1 MYIQAIYV
9 LLQKRL
15 IFNKLDCM
23 LDSLTLSLSLS
34 LSLSLLS
41 TPFLSF
47 PQPLSLHSINTIT
60 VMITDVLSLIVY
72 IGRWRDYPVGVT
84 AYSYTFGAMFMGI
97 ATIYFGATGQK
108 SQFLIPQSVCCVL
121 WWHNTTLYWLHVHMH
136 KPCDLKKQ
144 CPCLFLFL
152 HVCYSYKTL
161 FGVHEMHGQMQVL

>member
-23 LDSLTLSLSLS
+23 LDSLTHSLSLSLS
-34 LSLSLLS
+34 LSLSFPP
-41 TPFLSF
+41 PFSLF
-47 PQPLSLHSINTIT
+47 PSPLSLHSINTIT

-72 IGRWRDYPVGVT
+72 IGKWRDYPVGVT

-108 SQFLIPQSVCCVL
+108 SQFLIPQSVCRVL
-121 WWHNTTLYWLHVHMH
+121 
-136 KPCDLKKQ
+136 
-144 CPCLFLFL
+144 
-152 HVCYSYKTL
+152 
-161 FGVHEMHGQMQVL
+161 